1 MDKLTKILVVII
13 SALSNVLEA
22 LFLGAYLGIVLCTV
36 LSILEI
42 FSTQRWGALPVLV
55 VIIFLDYW
63 LGKILFEDV
72 KDE

>member
-42 FSTQRWGALPVLV
+42 FSTQRWGALPALV
-55 VIIFLDYW
+55 VVIFLDYW

-72 KDE
+72 KD